1 MITIEQRGI
10 GNDEPAFMIAEIG
23 VNHNGDPA
31 IAMRMVDAAAAAKV
45 DCVKFQTFTAEEFV
59 SDAEE
64 TYEYV
69 SQGKPVKE
77 SMREM
82 FRRLEL
88 KRDEFGRLFSRARAL
103 GLIPLSTPADKDA
116 VILLESLGVG
126 AFKIGSD
133 DLVYT
138 PFLRYVAEKGK
149 PMILSTG
156 MAFGADIDRAVRTIE
171 ETGNRQIVLL
181 HCVSQYPT
189 PETDVN
195 LRKISALKERYDY
208 PVGFSDHSLGITA
221 ALGAVALGGCVVEKH
236 FTLDRNL
243 HGPDHR
249 FSADLEELATLVRE
263 VRRLEKGLG
272 NSELVPTTPEEQMAR
287 LCHRSIVAVTDLPS
301 GSVLEKQHLGF
312 KRPGTGL
319 MPYELE
325 SVLGRRL
332 RQAVKPGMQIKQS
345 MLDGGGSS

>member
-1 MITIEQRGI
+1 MITIEQRAI
-10 GNDEPAFMIAEIG
+10 GNGEPAFIIAEAG

-31 IAMRMVDAAAAAKV
+31 TAMRMVDAAAAAKV

-59 SDAEE
+59 GNAED

-69 SQGKPVKE
+69 SQGKAQKE
-77 SMREM
+77 SMLAM

-103 GLIPLSTPADKDA
+103 GLIPLSTPADRAA
-116 VILLESLGVG
+116 VDLLESLGVG
-126 AFKIGSD
+126 GFKIGSD

-156 MAFGADIDRAVRTIE
+156 MASTADIDRAVRTIE
-171 ETGNRQIVLL
+171 ATGNRQILLL

-189 PETDVN
+189 PEGDVN
-195 LRKISALKERYDY
+195 LRKISALKSRYDY
-208 PVGFSDHSLGITA
+208 PVGFSDHSVGTTA
-221 ALGAVALGGCVVEKH
+221 ALGAIALGACVLEKH
-236 FTLDRNL
+236 FTLDRSL
-243 HGPDHR
+243 PGPDHR
-249 FSADLEELATLVRE
+249 FSADSEELAALVRD
-263 VRRLEKGLG
+263 VRRLEKNLG
-272 NSELVPTTPEEQMAR
+272 TSALVPTMTEEQMAK
-287 LCHRSIVAVTDLPS
+287 LCHRSIVAVTALSS
-301 GSVLEKQHLGF
+301 GTVLETEHLGF

-325 SVLGRRL
+325 SVVGRRL
-332 RQAVKPGMQIKQS
+332 RQSVEPGMQIKRS
-345 MLDGGGSS
+345 MLDGGG